1 MSAAEFLSITPKP
14 KSTDVPFWKR
24 FKKAMKRFLIP
35 IVLAIF
41 FILGANFW
49 WSQNIKPASDDTS
62 VKRFVI
68 PKGYS
73 ASQIG
78 NKLVSQG
85 LVKNSLAFRFYVQ
98 LTGRTKKIQAGE
110 YGLSPSFS
118 LLEISEQ
125 LMKGP
130 VELWVT
136 IPEGLR
142 REEIAERF
150 IIGLEKEG
158 SGATDFRQEFLTGSL
173 GEEGF
178 LFPDTY
184 LFPKTASASA
194 VVKKLLATFDEKVDS
209 QMREDIEKSDYTLSQ
224 IVTLASIIERETR
237 TDEERPVVAGILLRR
252 FGIGMGLQA
261 DATVQYAV
269 ADNNCRAGTD
279 CSWWPTLKKEDLQ
292 INSLYNSYKYR
303 GLPPTPIANPGLS
316 SIRAAIYPEA
326 SDYLYYLHDSNG
338 QIHYAETLEE
348 HNQNVRRY
356 LGK

>member
-1 MSAAEFLSITPKP
+1 
-14 KSTDVPFWKR
+14 
-24 FKKAMKRFLIP
+24 MKRFLIP
-35 IVLAIF
+35 LVLAVF

-49 WSQNIKPASDDTS
+49 WSQNIKQASNDTS

-85 LVKNSLAFRFYVQ
+85 LVKSSLAFRFYVQ
-98 LTGRTKKIQAGE
+98 LTGRAKKIQAGE
-110 YGLSPSFS
+110 YRLSPSFS

-130 VELWVT
+130 VEVWVT

-150 IIGLEKEG
+150 IKGLEKEG
-158 SGATDFRQEFLTGSL
+158 SGAIGFRQEFLTESL
-173 GEEGF
+173 GKEGF

-209 QMREDIEKSDYTLSQ
+209 QMREGIEKSGDTLSQ
-224 IVTLASIIERETR
+224 ITTLASIIERETK

-252 FGIGMGLQA
+252 LEIGMGLQA

-269 ADNNCRAGTD
+269 ANDDCRTGTD
-279 CSWWPTLKKEDLQ
+279 CHWWPALKKEDLQ

-303 GLPPTPIANPGLS
+303 GLPPAPIANPGLS
-316 SIRAAIYPEA
+316 SIQAAIYPET

-338 QIHYAETLEE
+338 QIHYAKTLEE
-348 HNQNVRRY
+348 HNENVRKY